1 MSTSHNFPG
10 WPADRGPLHTLAALG
25 LIPDPSILPGFA
37 KYPKVW
43 TDSNGKTVYKA
54 SPKLLDQNTLRYL
67 AALSFEGYEVAV
79 KPGNALGEMHLT
91 MTVISA

>member
-10 WPADRGPLHTLAALG
+10 WPADRGPLRTLHQLG
-25 LIPDPSILPGFA
+25 LIQDPHILPAFA

-43 TDSNGKTVYKA
+43 TDSNGKTVFKA
-54 SPKLLDQNTLRYL
+54 SPKVLDQNTLRLL

-79 KPGNALGEMHLT
+79 NPGNALGEMHLT
-91 MTVISA
+91 MTVTGA

>member
-10 WPADRGPLHTLAALG
+10 WPADRGPLHTLHQLG
-25 LIPDPSILPGFA
+25 LIQDPHILPAFA

-43 TDSNGKTVYKA
+43 TDSNQKTVYKA
-54 SPKLLDQNTLRYL
+54 SPKALDQNTLRYL

-79 KPGNALGEMHLT
+79 APGNSLGEMHLT
-91 MTVISA
+91 VKVTNA